1 MNVSTISVKRPVTTV
16 MLLMIV
22 VLLGITSLIGIPMD
36 LLPDMEIP
44 VALVM
49 VSYPNAS
56 PQEIET
62 MITEPIEG
70 QLATVEGLDELVSM
84 TTAGSSVTMVQFETG
99 TDMNFA
105 TLDMREK
112 VSMIEDY
119 LPENASE
126 PMVLKMNMDSTP
138 VMQVYVS
145 GDMPLDRLYAKVDE
159 NVVSAFERSS
169 GVASVSVTGGLET
182 EIAITLEQER
192 LLGYGLSLSSLSQML
207 AADNLNRP
215 SGEISK
221 GSTQLTVRTLGEF
234 DSIEDVKRYPIT
246 LRTGEIVR
254 LGDIATVV
262 EGYQEQTSVSRIDGN
277 IAIGLAVTKQSE
289 SNTVDVSKGILKTIK
304 RLQATNPDLTFTVGM
319 DQADFIQSA
328 VSSVAQSAVSGAI
341 LAVII
346 IFLFLKN
353 LSSTAVIAISIP
365 TSFLATFVMMRYSGM
380 TLNMLTLCGLT
391 LGVGMLVDNSI
402 VVLENIYRKNQDMN
416 DSFGAAISGSSE
428 VFLSIVASTLTS
440 VVVYLP
446 IAMSSGISAMMFR
459 DFCFTIIFALMASLV
474 VSMTIVPMLCSKLL
488 RREVHTDYMRIGTK
502 RIKFRLIPRFT
513 KAIEELTEWYT
524 AVITAALRHRKR
536 TVALCAAIFAVS
548 LTLISLV
555 GMELMPASDEGTFSV
570 SVTSPYGTS
579 IADREAMISGMEEYL
594 LTLPEAE
601 HVTIDISE
609 TSMLGSQS
617 TTSTLSVT
625 LVDKNQRQRST
636 AQVVKDVKKQFSS
649 IAGADITVAES
660 SMVSSMMGGSD
671 ISLSLFGDDLEILET
686 VGDDLAAQIS
696 DIPGVSEASLDMS
709 EGNPEIR
716 VRLNRSVAA
725 NYGITAYQLANA
737 LESSLTG
744 STATRLKRDGEEIE
758 INLSLND
765 AYSKTVD
772 NMKQI
777 MIPAST
783 GQMVPVG
790 EVADFE
796 FDNSPTVI
804 YRQNQHR
811 MTTLSCSVEG
821 RDLGSV
827 SRDVT
832 RLLNSY
838 PFPDGYYYDNGGQ
851 QEQMIEAFGSL
862 GLALIVAILL
872 VYMLLS
878 AQFESM
884 VLPLIVM
891 IAIPFAMSGAFLALF
906 FAGMRLS
913 MTSFTSLVM
922 LIGMVVNN
930 SILLVEFIK
939 LNSAE
944 MSRDAAIVEA
954 GRTRLRPILMTT
966 LTTVVGMIPMSL
978 GLGDGGEMLAP
989 MGVAIMG
996 GMAGSTV
1003 GALVLVP
1010 VLYAWNDDRRQK
1022 REKKKQ
1028 AREEKIAR
1036 LEAQWANEA

>member
-1 MNVSTISVKRPVTTV
+1 MA
-16 MLLMIV
+16 
-22 VLLGITSLIGIPMD
+22 
-36 LLPDMEIP
+36 
-44 VALVM
+44 VARL
-49 VSYPNAS
+49 
-56 PQEIET
+56 
-62 MITEPIEG
+62 
-70 QLATVEGLDELVSM
+70 
-84 TTAGSSVTMVQFETG
+84 
-99 TDMNFA
+99 
-105 TLDMREK
+105 
-112 VSMIEDY
+112 
-119 LPENASE
+119 
-126 PMVLKMNMDSTP
+126 DSTP

-1036 LEAQWANEA
+1036 LEAQWANEV

>member
-1036 LEAQWANEA
+1036 LEAQWANEV

>member
-671 ISLSLFGDDLEILET
+671 IS
-686 VGDDLAAQIS
+686 Q
-696 DIPGVSEASLDMS
+696 
-709 EGNPEIR
+709 
-716 VRLNRSVAA
+716 
-725 NYGITAYQLANA
+725 
-737 LESSLTG
+737 
-744 STATRLKRDGEEIE
+744 
-758 INLSLND
+758 
-765 AYSKTVD
+765 
-772 NMKQI
+772 
-777 MIPAST
+777 
-783 GQMVPVG
+783 
-790 EVADFE
+790 
-796 FDNSPTVI
+796 
-804 YRQNQHR
+804 
-811 MTTLSCSVEG
+811 
-821 RDLGSV
+821 
-827 SRDVT
+827 
-832 RLLNSY
+832 
-838 PFPDGYYYDNGGQ
+838 
-851 QEQMIEAFGSL
+851 
-862 GLALIVAILL
+862 
-872 VYMLLS
+872 
-878 AQFESM
+878 
-884 VLPLIVM
+884 PL
-891 IAIPFAMSGAFLALF
+891 
-906 FAGMRLS
+906 
-913 MTSFTSLVM
+913 
-922 LIGMVVNN
+922 
-930 SILLVEFIK
+930 
-939 LNSAE
+939 
-944 MSRDAAIVEA
+944 
-954 GRTRLRPILMTT
+954 
-966 LTTVVGMIPMSL
+966 
-978 GLGDGGEMLAP
+978 
-989 MGVAIMG
+989 
-996 GMAGSTV
+996 
-1003 GALVLVP
+1003 
-1010 VLYAWNDDRRQK
+1010 RR
-1022 REKKKQ
+1022 
-1028 AREEKIAR
+1028 
-1036 LEAQWANEA
+1036 